1 MSTLTL
7 DSQMLLS
14 LYGGSCDDARFIL
27 NDYLERHGE
36 IISSFNEA
44 FHAGIDPLSRCA
56 HRHSPSF
63 SYIGMPQLTVECK
76 NFELEC
82 KKAADTAFV
91 KSSFERLLFIIN
103 ESIVPVKQELARLD
117 KA

>member
-1 MSTLTL
+1 MKTLTL
-7 DSQMLLS
+7 DSQMLLD
-14 LYGGSCDDARFIL
+14 LYGGSSDDARFIL
-27 NDYLERHGE
+27 NDYLEKHSE

-56 HRHSPSF
+56 HRHSSSF

-82 KKAADTAFV
+82 KKAADTALV
-91 KSSFERLLFIIN
+91 KTSFEQLMYKIN
-103 ESIVPVKQELARLD
+103 QSIVPVTQEIARLG

>member
-1 MSTLTL
+1 MKTLNL
-7 DSQMLLS
+7 DSQMLMD
-14 LYGGSCDDARFIL
+14 LYAGSSDDAMFIL
-27 NDYLERHGE
+27 NDYLEKHPE

-56 HRHSPSF
+56 HRHSSCF
-63 SYIGMPQLTVECK
+63 SYVGLPQLTVECK

-82 KKAADTAFV
+82 KKASDTAFV
-91 KSSFERLLFIIN
+91 KSSFERLMIIIN
-103 ESIVPVKQELARLD
+103 ESIVPVTQEIARLG